1 MSAIVASITQASSF
15 RHRFFPWP
23 GRAALAYTKTAQP
36 VSTAGSARVP
46 KPSFRSFSGAC
57 ALSLVSVALAPAQAE
72 SYEAR
77 FDFRVSGIRAGE
89 VVIGGEQSGGRYA
102 AIARVNTAGL
112 VGVFADFY
120 FDGAASGRLAANG
133 LVVPAEFNSRS
144 KSTRAERVTHIDW
157 EGGTPVSVSV
167 EPPRGSAPDPATQAG
182 TLDPVSASFAI
193 LRDAPVDELCNKS
206 VDVFDGSRRSRI
218 SLGAPAAADGRLVC
232 PGRFTRIE
240 GEAHDLSS
248 DQDYGFTVVFQPNG
262 DGIAKLERIE
272 TRTDFGPA
280 VLQRR

>member
-1 MSAIVASITQASSF
+1 M
-15 RHRFFPWP
+15 
-23 GRAALAYTKTAQP
+23 
-36 VSTAGSARVP
+36 STAGSQSVP
-46 KPSFRSFSGAC
+46 KPISRPLSAVCG
-57 ALSLVSVALAPAQAE
+57 LSLISLLAFPATAQ

-89 VVIGGEQSGGRYA
+89 VTISGEQTGERYA
-102 AIARVNTAGL
+102 ASAKVNTAGI
-112 VGVFADFY
+112 VGAFANFY
-120 FDGAASGRLAANG
+120 FDGASSGRLAANG

-144 KSTRAERVTHIDW
+144 KSTRAERVTRIDW
-157 EGGTPVSVSV
+157 QGGTPVSVSV
-167 EPPRGSAPDPATQAG
+167 EPPRGSSPDPASQSG

-193 LRDAPVDELCNKS
+193 LRDVPVDEVCNKS

-218 SLGAPAAADGRLVC
+218 SLGMPQSTDGKLVC

-248 DQDYGFTVVFQPNG
+248 DQDYGFTVVFAPRSN
-262 DGIAKLERIE
+262 GIAQLERIE
-272 TRTDFGPA
+272 TRTNFGPA